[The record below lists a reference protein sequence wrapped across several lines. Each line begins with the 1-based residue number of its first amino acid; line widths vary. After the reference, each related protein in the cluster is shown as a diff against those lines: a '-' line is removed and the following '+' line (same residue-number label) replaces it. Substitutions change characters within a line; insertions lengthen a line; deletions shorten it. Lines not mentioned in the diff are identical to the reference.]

1 MFKNMKLSAKLI
13 SSFVIVAAITLVVG
27 FVGWRGVNNL
37 SHHLEEVGEV
47 RLPSIAALLVIERE
61 AEAIRVA
68 QRTLLNPD
76 LTREDHARQFANIKH
91 AREHYEAAWQKYE
104 PLPQTPEEAALWKK
118 FVSAWDAWRQENNA
132 FFKLIHDLEK
142 LDIGNPAA
150 LNATLEMVRGDHYKL
165 MVDTE
170 ALIAGGNSF
179 DGGEDHNACRFGEW
193 AAAFKSQ
200 NATISGAIAQMAE
213 PHKQFHAAVAAI
225 KTAVQNGDREK
236 AHAILTDTMQ
246 PAAKGVFAGL
256 EVMRDEAAKAVTL
269 FENAGQYAMVT
280 ARDKQVVAM
289 DLLEQIVKLN
299 EDVAHASEEAASIE
313 TRNAKIMAVAGMA
326 AGFLAAL
333 AFGIFLSTSINRAL
347 TRITDGLGEGAEQV
361 ASASEQVSSSSQ
373 SLAEG
378 ASEQAA
384 SIEETSSS
392 LEEMAAMTNQNAD
405 NAKQAN
411 GLMSEANQVVDQ
423 ANASMEELIRSMGE
437 ISQASEETS
446 KIIKTIDEIAFQT
459 NLLALNAAVEAA
471 RAGEAGAG
479 FAVVADEVRNLA
491 MRAADAAKNTA
502 ALIEGTVKK
511 VGDGSEIV
519 TRTNEAFTQV
529 ASSSRKVGDL
539 VGEIAAAS
547 GEQAQGIDQVNKA
560 ASEMGQV
567 TQQAAANAEESASAS
582 EELSAQAE
590 QMQAMVKELMAM
602 VGGHRQSTATA
613 KAPKAR
619 AKVSS
624 KKTSHGKNKT
634 SNAAEQ
640 VIPFDDEEAFS
651 NF

>member
-47 RLPSIAALLVIERE
+47 RLPSIAALLVIEKE

-76 LTREDHARQFANIKH
+76 LSREDHARQFENIKH
-91 AREHYEAAWQKYE
+91 AREHYEAAWQKYA
-104 PLPQTPEEAALWKK
+104 PLPQTPDETVLWNK
-118 FVSAWDAWRQENNA
+118 FVPAWDAWRQENNS
-132 FFKLIHDLEK
+132 FFKLIHELEAMDL
-142 LDIGNPAA
+142 GNPAA
-150 LNATLEMVRGDHYKL
+150 LNATLEMVRGDHYKV
-165 MVDTE
+165 MVDVE
-170 ALIAGGNSF
+170 ELISNDGHF
-179 DGGEDHNACRFGEW
+179 EGGEDHHACRYGQWVASFTSQNPAI
-193 AAAFKSQ
+193 AAAITKMS
-200 NATISGAIAQMAE
+200 E
-213 PHKQFHAAVAAI
+213 PHKQFHQAVAAI
-225 KTAVQNGDREK
+225 KTAVKSGDREN
-236 AHAILTDTMQ
+236 AHTIFSRRMQ
-246 PAAKGVFAGL
+246 PAAQEVFAGL
-256 EVMRDEAAKAVTL
+256 ETMRSEAAKAVTL
-269 FENAGQYAMVT
+269 FEDAGQYAMVT

-289 DLLEQIVKLN
+289 DLLDQIVKLN
-299 EDVAHASEEAASIE
+299 EDVAHASENAASIE
-313 TRNAKIMAVAGMA
+313 TRNAKIMAIAGMA

-392 LEEMAAMTNQNAD
+392 LEEMSAMTQQNAD
-405 NAKQAN
+405 NASQAN

-423 ANASMEELIRSMGE
+423 ANASMSELIDSMAE

-511 VGDGSEIV
+511 VSDGSDIV
-519 TRTNEAFTQV
+519 TRTNEAFTKV
-529 ASSSRKVGDL
+529 ADSSRKVGDL
-539 VGEIAAAS
+539 IGEIAAAS
-547 GEQAQGIDQVNKA
+547 GEQAQGIEQVNSA
-560 ASEMGQV
+560 VSEMGQV
-567 TQQAAANAEESASAS
+567 TQQNAASAEESASAS

-590 QMQAMVKELMAM
+590 QMQAMVSELMAM
-602 VGGHRQSTATA
+602 VGGHRQSKATA
-613 KAPKAR
+613 KAPRAR
-619 AKVSS
+619 AKVSI
-624 KKTSHGKNKT
+624 KKTSRGKGKT
-634 SNAAEQ
+634 SNVAEQ
-640 VIPFDDEEAFS
+640 VIPFEDEEAFS
-651 NF
+651 SF